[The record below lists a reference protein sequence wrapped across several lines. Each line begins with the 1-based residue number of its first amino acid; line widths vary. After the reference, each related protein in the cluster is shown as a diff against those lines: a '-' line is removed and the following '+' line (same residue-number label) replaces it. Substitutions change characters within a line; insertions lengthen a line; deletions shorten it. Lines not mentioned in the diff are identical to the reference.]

1 MLMDHF
7 NTFADFQ
14 PVGLLLDLP
23 LPRPEPLVQPS
34 PRSRNGGFLPQTLVE
49 TDRGFVQ
56 ARDIKPGDMV
66 YTFDGG
72 CQEVEA
78 VRHAVPRKTTLM
90 HVPAGAL
97 GNDSDLSLPADQM
110 VALELDAAER
120 LFGMP
125 LVVVELI
132 ALAGY
137 KGITAKAPEHLGRI
151 HIECAEEEL
160 IWAESGMLMQAGEG
174 GPDGAFKELSLAE
187 TRQLLAS
194 EEGRALALCGMEERD
209 EEDAE
214 EDFPDFLQ
222 ELLHGP
228 KAA

>member
-14 PVGLLLDLP
+14 PVGLLLDFP
-23 LPRPEPLVQPS
+23 FAQPEPKVEAPQ
-34 PRSRNGGFLPQTLVE
+34 RSRSGGFLPDTLVE
-49 TDRGFVQ
+49 TDRGFIQ
-56 ARDIKPGDMV
+56 ARDVKPGDMV
-66 YTFDGG
+66 YTYDGG

-78 VRHAVPRKTTLM
+78 LRHAVPRTTTLM

-97 GNDSDLSLPADQM
+97 GNDSDLLLPADQM
-110 VALELDAAER
+110 VGLEIDTAER
-120 LFGMP
+120 LFGLP
-125 LVVVELI
+125 LVVVKLI

-137 KGITAKAPEHLGRI
+137 KGITAQAPERLGRI

-174 GPDGAFKELSLAE
+174 GPDGAFKELSLSE
-187 TRQLLAS
+187 TRQILAS
-194 EEGRALALCGMEERD
+194 EEGRALALTGL
-209 EEDAE
+209 DAQE
-214 EDFPDFLQ
+214 ARYPDLLQ
-222 ELLHGP
+222 DLLQGT